1 MRKKKRFVYIVL
13 LFLGNYLE
21 SRQLRANDRMS
32 CLHFCGV
39 IPVAHS
45 LECAKIKS
53 SQVGYLLLSLYI
65 LCELPL
71 QIRDDHVLGLQLDF
85 HIFRLRRHLVHG
97 ITAIAEKH
105 KEEEGN
111 RELLNKQID
120 VKHRRKISLFRFIVS
135 TECIIKWCEL
145 QRWKPQHIAVYIIV
159 SITMYKLWSLIK
171 LF

>member
-1 MRKKKRFVYIVL
+1 MSCF
-13 LFLGNYLE
+13 FWGNYLE

-145 QRWKPQHIAVYIIV
+145 QRWKPQHMAAYIIV
-159 SITMYKLWSLIK
+159 SITMYKLWSLIR